1 MREPAMANRVCMVPN
16 WHRSRLTTT
25 AKASR
30 EKTSGLSDSSASLV
44 RKPRGLLA
52 GNASGAAPC
61 RSARHTCD
69 AAGRPRPPDPCIRRI
84 QRDRNDGRLRE
95 MQRQRDSAKHHA
107 ANERCSDDCYFFHEI
122 PLLRYLPADK
132 PKPATAISL
141 IIILLLSKPSNHSDL
156 SRHKDG
162 PALVFKRWP
171 SRLTALFA
179 RSLDIDQGRSTLVPA
194 VGRKPYELA
203 LQCVDVSDIGRD
215 EMIAAALAGH
225 HLKMTGCGG
234 GRRTRA
240 AEMDEGREILLLA
253 GGGLLVARSG
263 ENLSDMTVQIDGRE
277 LDRMARDRPEI
288 ETAKAASI
296 IHHRMIADTGPRG
309 LGVSAIGH
317 LKQTDGARR
326 RLIDRERV
334 ETPSPAPVGAVHRIA
349 RPLDL
354 RQRGQQFGRD
364 RAGGKLA
371 EQRPVLPP
379 RLGRLL
385 VEPVTDEGEQ
395 LGRFKDHVIDEIH
408 EYCDDKQDRH
418 AARDLNRPWRPRE
431 PVARPTL
438 APPPAA

>member
-84 QRDRNDGRLRE
+84 QRDRNDGPLRE

-107 ANERCSDDCYFFHEI
+107 ASERCSDDCYFFHEI

-156 SRHKDG
+156 SRHGDG
-162 PALVFKRWP
+162 PALVFKQCP
-171 SRLTALFA
+171 YRLTALFA
-179 RSLDIDQGRSTLVPA
+179 RSLDIDQGRSALVPA
-194 VGRKPYELA
+194 VGREAQELP
-203 LQCVDVSDIGRD
+203 LHRIDVSDIGRN
-215 EMIAAALAGH
+215 EVVAAAFTGH
-225 HLKMTGCGG
+225 HLKMAACEG

-253 GGGLLVARSG
+253 GGGLHLGGAG
-263 ENLSDMTVQIDGRE
+263 ENLCYMAVQIDGRE
-277 LDRMARDRPEI
+277 LDRMARDRADVE
-288 ETAKAASI
+288 ARKAAAV
-296 IHHRMIADTGPRG
+296 IHDCMIPDTEPRG
-309 LGVSAIGH
+309 LGVGAVDH
-317 LKQTDGARR
+317 LKEADSARR
-326 RLIDRERV
+326 RLVDRERV
-334 ETPSPAPVGAVHRIA
+334 ESPLPAPVGAVHRIA
-349 RPLDL
+349 
-354 RQRGQQFGRD
+354 
-364 RAGGKLA
+364 
-371 EQRPVLPP
+371 
-379 RLGRLL
+379 
-385 VEPVTDEGEQ
+385 
-395 LGRFKDHVIDEIH
+395 
-408 EYCDDKQDRH
+408 
-418 AARDLNRPWRPRE
+418 
-431 PVARPTL
+431 
-438 APPPAA
+438 